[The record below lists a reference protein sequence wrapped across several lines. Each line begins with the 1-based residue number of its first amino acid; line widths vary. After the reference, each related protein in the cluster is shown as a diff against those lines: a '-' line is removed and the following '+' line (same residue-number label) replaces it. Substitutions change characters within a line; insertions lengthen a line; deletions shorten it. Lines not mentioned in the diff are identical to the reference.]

1 MMGHRSLWAA
11 VIAHGFFDASTFV
24 LLAVIVWN
32 KEWIQRVAPDILKQ
46 LGM

>member
-1 MMGHRSLWAA
+1 
-11 VIAHGFFDASTFV
+11 V

-32 KEWIQRVAPDILKQ
+32 KEWIQRVAPDLLKQ

>member
-1 MMGHRSLWAA
+1 
-11 VIAHGFFDASTFV
+11 V

-32 KEWIQRVAPDILKQ
+32 KEWIQRMAPDLLKQ